1 MTIGERIVE
10 LREKH
15 GLSRTALSRRSG
27 VALSYLNEVE
37 RDQKSPTDV
46 TIGKIC
52 NAFGITPAEFYAGE
66 QDTASLPPDIWS
78 LVSKKEN
85 HALLK
90 VLQNMI
96 DKGHPA
102 DAIKEGLEFL
112 DRVKKVYDKPENKG
126 KVAWVDKKPDEPD
139 GYDESTKKEVA
150 NRLKEELNKGT
161 KTPWKE

>member
-1 MTIGERIVE
+1 M
-10 LREKH
+10 
-15 GLSRTALSRRSG
+15 
-27 VALSYLNEVE
+27 
-37 RDQKSPTDV
+37 TDV
-46 TIGKIC
+46 GALLKNLRASKNMTQQVLSNLTHISQPVINRLENNGRAHDIDSIQRIC
-52 NAFGITPAEFYAGE
+52 DACGITLVEFFAEAE
-66 QDTASLPPDIWS
+66 MEIPLDIWK

-96 DKGHPA
+96 DKGHPS